1 MQVSSNYS
9 DGSDCG
15 IDIHKKLC
23 VFTRSPFA
31 DCYCNKLTSANVPR
45 VIKYCMADFESCP
58 IFINMKMVK
67 ISSDGEKN
75 GN

>member
-1 MQVSSNYS
+1 MQVSP
-9 DGSDCG
+9 DGSG
-15 IDIHKKLC
+15 IDIDVHKQLC
-23 VFTRSPFA
+23 VYTQMPFA

-45 VIKYCMADFESCP
+45 VIKYCMADYESCP
-58 IFINMKMVK
+58 IFVRIEMVK